1 MDLSDSL
8 KGRRRARKAE
18 ATFPES
24 DAGKQRG
31 VRRAIRQVD
40 VTVASQRRRQIMD
53 AARACISEEG
63 VEKLTLR
70 KVADRARVSHATIA
84 YYFNSRRE
92 LIDSALLEIS
102 EEFMIGLR
110 QRHLVYGTNDLIDLT
125 QVFLDPENPSSRFV
139 VQMIDAGLH
148 DPELRTLH
156 DEFVSYGRDRIEQS
170 IRAGMEMGDL
180 RDDLDPKLAAA
191 LVHTVL
197 IWWQSEL
204 AANATSR
211 DMALAVGGLVL
222 DLLQHRLSNEQTS
235 APRAS
240 ATGSRNGHAAITT
253 LPTTAVVIDSSLLN
267 DPRLSSRAATTL
279 AETFR
284 KLYELALDARDP
296 EQD

>member
-8 KGRRRARKAE
+8 KGRRRARTSE
-18 ATFPES
+18 TSFPES

-110 QRHLVYGTNDLIDLT
+110 QRHLIYGTHDLIDLT

-222 DLLQHRLSNEQTS
+222 DLLHRLSDEQTS
-235 APRAS
+235 ARRAS
-240 ATGSRNGHAAITT
+240 ATRSRNGHAAIAT
-253 LPTTAVVIDSSLLN
+253 LPTTAEVIETSLLN

-296 EQD
+296 ELD

>member
-1 MDLSDSL
+1 MDLADSF
-8 KGRRRARKAE
+8 KGRRRARTTETGLPELRGSVRKA
-18 ATFPES
+18 
-24 DAGKQRG
+24 K
-31 VRRAIRQVD
+31 RQVD
-40 VTVASQRRRQIMD
+40 VTVASQRRKQIMD

-70 KVADRARVSHATIA
+70 KVAERAQVSHATIA

-92 LIDSALLEIS
+92 LIDSVFLEIS
-102 EEFMIGLR
+102 EEFMSDLR
-110 QRHLVYGTNDLIDLT
+110 QRQLVYGTHDLIDLT
-125 QVFLDPENPSSRFV
+125 QFFLDPDNPSSRFV

-148 DPELRTLH
+148 DPELRSLH
-156 DEFVSYGRDRIEQS
+156 DEFVGYGRDRIEKS
-170 IRAGMEMGDL
+170 IRAGIEMGDM

-222 DLLQHRLSNEQTS
+222 DLLQHRFSDEQTS
-235 APRAS
+235 VARAT
-240 ATGSRNGHAAITT
+240 ATPSRNGHAAMTT
-253 LPTTAVVIDSSLLN
+253 LPTTAEVIETSLLN
-267 DPRLSSRAATTL
+267 DPRLSSKAAATL

-284 KLYELALDARDP
+284 KLYELALDASDP
-296 EQD
+296 ERD